1 MSTRPSIPTTTMSR
15 ATRLLPTS
23 MRPSTP
29 TTTPRAT
36 RHLTSTRRSTPT
48 RTSRRREVARRGE
61 GSPDVLLAGSRG
73 FRERFEYSVA
83 LTMARAAVT
92 AHQATGALGLRLAE
106 SHLLCGQLEEDLGD
120 LDAAEAAYLAAAA
133 AAAEPEPLAGCHGIR
148 VRALARLASVL
159 RDRGA
164 IAEAGAALAD
174 ALASAET
181 NLLGGLEHAEVVA
194 EQSRQLIEHGAREEA
209 ERLARQAVTMAEA
222 SSASAAREETRPGR

>member
-1 MSTRPSIPTTTMSR
+1 MSTRPSIPMTTMSR

-23 MRPSTP
+23 MRRSTP

-106 SHLLCGQLEEDLGD
+106 GHLLCGQLEEDLGD
-120 LDAAEAAYLAAAA
+120 LDAAETAYLAAAA
-133 AAAEPEPLAGCHGIR
+133 AAAEPALLHGIR

-164 IAEAGAALAD
+164 TAEADAALAD
-174 ALASAET
+174 ALATAET
-181 NLLGGLEHAEVVA
+181 D
-194 EQSRQLIEHGAREEA
+194 
-209 ERLARQAVTMAEA
+209 
-222 SSASAAREETRPGR
+222 